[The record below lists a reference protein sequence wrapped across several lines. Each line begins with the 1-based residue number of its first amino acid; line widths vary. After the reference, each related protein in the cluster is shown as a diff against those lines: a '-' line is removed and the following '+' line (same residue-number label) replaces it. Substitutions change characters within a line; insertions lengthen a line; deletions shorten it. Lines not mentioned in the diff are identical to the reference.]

1 MSELLY
7 LVESLQESLTAPN
20 DSQQKAAF
28 QKLNAGIKSLS
39 SAKFTEKEVFHV
51 VDFYVSR
58 LVHSDPNLIGIL
70 LEGLLWFA
78 DNHLLSAECAVKI
91 CNDGFYSTL
100 SIQSLRKEERRIAF
114 RLLLALLSSDRTISG
129 LMSMK
134 FGFVRGFIASV
145 ENEKDPECLMAVFSM
160 HCIVLKHFNLAH
172 LAEDHFDIMAAYF
185 PVDYNPPVG
194 SKLGIT
200 RAQLVD
206 RLGTA
211 LFASRQIDG
220 AFLLSLLL
228 EKATSHRPEARADAL
243 ALLADCVNGIHHVGS
258 SFIDFRISTPS
269 GTPAED
275 PIPIS
280 HVTAYLFALCN
291 LIKQL
296 TIEMDVSDDPEDIK
310 QMLCFV
316 AGLSAMYKGKPE
328 ELDFVET
335 FLKCL
340 WPEKS
345 AKEGDKMKL
354 DSWFSVPPDGAHALP
369 TQAPDALVADCLLTA
384 VLAAPG
390 GHLLPRLFRRLATP
404 LLWPRVTP
412 LPTED
417 SFYRAKFEQIALWT
431 PHLSFLNRLLFHIS
445 CYNSLSFEDLQLNK
459 ENICAIIYNLS
470 NTLKAACCDLKMCE
484 YKGDVKQGFTEVT
497 AFSLLCR
504 LLLLIEFDYE
514 MERMEV
520 GKAFI
525 EFCPHIFEHMLSD
538 WTKDPVLRA
547 LRSELQNVLANVMTQ
562 TCLVEDDLKL
572 LLFKLLEDDSCME
585 YKDVAIEILQRAA
598 CGSNT
603 ILNNFLTLLF
613 ENCRDSISLT
623 PIVHLVQAILFIT
636 KSLRQSD
643 KNGALPLFAS
653 SLLDKVKD
661 FIDFTTRLICDFDE
675 KETKNCLIDLLF
687 TLRLVSSSL
696 SVEEHGEAFASFV
709 EFTNTTQI
717 ANPYVA
723 LLLNNAIFS
732 AIPPNL
738 PNLPLNNVLNLLSNY
753 FSIVISD
760 HDSSTLKCIAF
771 NELCVTVTAMINK
784 FPNKEIPATLQAIL
798 DSLLMA
804 LKTDSA
810 KSQTLLTSGFVVTIL
825 RGLLVSQL
833 PLSPERQQFIDSLLN
848 IILSSTIDY
857 KTALQTTCLLHS
869 IHLLLP
875 LSENGLGAEIE
886 YEEKTDIERMAMNE
900 EVCHCLVN
908 PLAVQKCF
916 CLVGLRLRKAWKE
929 MKSITNP
936 SADQITLGEA
946 FLQGYLHLV
955 TLLPDDI
962 VGIYASDALEAAVLG
977 VLEETS
983 CPIKQQTRVLS
994 LKVIARMAAAAQRSS
1009 SSANTST
1016 LLLPPIDAADD
1027 LLEKLTALRLTFTD
1041 SDSSHSTSNLRF
1053 NLARCLRFLVDLPP
1067 SVTSRHR
1074 NGVKRLLEDL
1084 LDDDCQ
1090 SVRLEAARA
1099 NNEWCIKV

>member
-1 MSELLY
+1 MSELLH
-7 LVESLQESLTAPN
+7 LVESLQESLTSPN
-20 DSQQKAAF
+20 DLQQKSAF
-28 QKLNAGIKSLS
+28 QKFNAGIKSLS
-39 SAKFTEKEVFHV
+39 SIKFTENEVFHV

-70 LEGLLWFA
+70 LEGLLLFA
-78 DNHLLSAECAVKI
+78 DNQLLSAKCAVKI

-100 SIQSLRKEERRIAF
+100 SIQSLRKEERRIAY

-129 LMSMK
+129 LISMK
-134 FGFVRGFIASV
+134 LGFVRGFIASV

-160 HCIVLKHFNLAH
+160 HSIVLKHFNLAH
-172 LAEDHFDIMAAYF
+172 LAEEHFDVMAAYF
-185 PVDYNPPVG
+185 PVDYNPPAG

-200 RAQLVD
+200 RAQLAD
-206 RLGTA
+206 RLRAA
-211 LFASRQIDG
+211 LFASRQTDG

-228 EKATSHRPEARADAL
+228 EKAASHRPEARADAL
-243 ALLADCVNGIHHVGS
+243 ALLADCVNGIHHVAS
-258 SFIDFRISTPS
+258 SFIDFRISTLS
-269 GTPAED
+269 DTPAED

-296 TIEMDVSDDPEDIK
+296 TIEMDVSDDTEDIK

-316 AGLSAMYKGKPE
+316 AGLSAMFKGKPE

-345 AKEGDKMKL
+345 EEEGDKVMKL
-354 DSWFSVPPDGAHALP
+354 DSWFSVPPDDAHVIP
-369 TQAPDALVADCLLTA
+369 TQAPDALVSDCLLTA

-404 LLWPRVTP
+404 LLWLRVTS

-417 SFYRAKFEQIALWT
+417 CFYRAKFEQCYDNSVPTIG
-431 PHLSFLNRLLFHIS
+431 LSLFGHRIS
-445 CYNSLSFEDLQLNK
+445 PFSTDFSLTYLVVVVYRSKANLQLNK
-459 ENICAIIYNLS
+459 ENTCAIIYNLS
-470 NTLKAACCDLKMCE
+470 NTLKRACCDLKMCE
-484 YKGDVKQGFTEVT
+484 YEGNVKQGFTEVAT
-497 AFSLLCR
+497 FSLLCR

-525 EFCPHIFEHMLSD
+525 EFCPHILEHMLSD

-547 LRSELQNVLANVMTQ
+547 LRLEQQNLLANLMTQ
-562 TCLVEDDLKL
+562 ACLVEDDLKL
-572 LLFKLLEDDSCME
+572 LLFKLLGEVSCME
-585 YKDVAIEILQRAA
+585 YKGVAIEILQRAA
-598 CGSNT
+598 CGST
-603 ILNNFLTLLF
+603 AILNNFLTLLF

-623 PIVHLVQAILFIT
+623 PTQSLFFF
-636 KSLRQSD
+636 SLFFR
-643 KNGALPLFAS
+643 
-653 SLLDKVKD
+653 
-661 FIDFTTRLICDFDE
+661 
-675 KETKNCLIDLLF
+675 
-687 TLRLVSSSL
+687 
-696 SVEEHGEAFASFV
+696 EHGDAFASFV
-709 EFTNTTQI
+709 EFTNATQVK

-738 PNLPLNNVLNLLSNY
+738 SALPLNNVLNLLSMY

-771 NELCVTVTAMINK
+771 NELCVTVTSMINK
-784 FPNKEIPATLQAIL
+784 FPNKEIQTTVEGIL
-798 DSLLMA
+798 DSLLKVF
-804 LKTDSA
+804 KTDSA
-810 KSQTLLTSGFVVTIL
+810 KSHTLLTSGFVVSAL
-825 RGLLVSQL
+825 RSLLVSQL

-857 KTALQTTCLLHS
+857 KIGLQTTCILHS

-875 LSENGLGAEIE
+875 LSGNYLGADIE
-886 YEEKTDIERMAMNE
+886 HEEKADIERMAMNE

-916 CLVGLRLRKAWKE
+916 SLVGLRLRNAWME
-929 MKSITNP
+929 MKSISNP
-936 SADQITLGEA
+936 SADQINLAET
-946 FLQGYLHLV
+946 FLHGYLHLV
-955 TLLPDDI
+955 SLLPDDI
-962 VGIYASDALEAAVLG
+962 AGIYASE
-977 VLEETS
+977 
-983 CPIKQQTRVLS
+983 
-994 LKVIARMAAAAQRSS
+994 VIARLAAAQRSS
-1009 SSANTST
+1009 TFADTPT
-1016 LLLPPIDAADD
+1016 LLPSTDSADD
-1027 LLEKLTALRLTFTD
+1027 LLEKLTALRLTLAD
-1041 SDSSHSTSNLRF
+1041 ADSSLSTSNLRF

-1067 SVTSRHR
+1067 PVTSRHR
-1074 NGVKRLLEDL
+1074 KGVKLLLEDL
-1084 LDDDCQ
+1084 LDDNCQ

-1099 NNEWCIKV
+1099 NNEWCVKV